1 MDLPIIVLQKEK
13 LISLCAVC
21 ISDRNGGQIALLI
34 IVSTL
39 ILLGIGNWVWKKYFL
54 NKKQRSQQK
63 YFKYSPFSAFA

>member
-1 MDLPIIVLQKEK
+1 MVLPVIAVQKET

-34 IVSTL
+34 IISAL
-39 ILLGIGNWVWKKYFL
+39 ILLSIGNWAWKKYFL

-63 YFKYSPFSAFA
+63 